1 MQRDNTGEDWI
12 RHRSADKGRLL
23 CAGCGGVPEIP
34 VQLMAAPRKSFSGRG
49 RKARGLVPLRE
60 PNGNYQR
67 PLKQERVADVV
78 AIAMAQ
84 PHRRL
89 AENPRAAELATPI
102 GRLIHSSAWCAKDGP
117 RSRAAELLVDAA
129 KRYQDDY
136 AGWQWANESRR
147 AWKNATWR
155 APRVFSTQEEEND
168 AVNDHLKKWSNVE
181 GEIRRTLNLE
191 GRNIGPE
198 CSGALQALVLDSQHE
213 DWIVPQWIVYYGEIA
228 LGVLVKF
235 YGLDQKR

>member
-1 MQRDNTGEDWI
+1 M
-12 RHRSADKGRLL
+12 
-23 CAGCGGVPEIP
+23 
-34 VQLMAAPRKSFSGRG
+34 MALRKSFSGRG

-78 AIAMAQ
+78 AIATAQ

-89 AENPRAAELATPI
+89 AENPRAAELASPL
-102 GRLIHSSAWCAKDGP
+102 GRLIHAGTICAEKGP
-117 RSRAAELLVDAA
+117 RSFEAAIFVDAA

-155 APRVFSTQEEEND
+155 APRVFATQEEEND
-168 AVNDHLKKWSNVE
+168 AVNDHLKKWANVE
-181 GEIRRTLNLE
+181 GEILRTLNAE
-191 GRNIGPE
+191 GRNIGQQ
-198 CSGALQALVLDSQHE
+198 CGGALRSLVLDSQHE
-213 DWIVPQWIVYYGEIA
+213 DWIVPQWIVYYGEID
-228 LGVLVKF
+228 LTVLVKF